1 MPAVRYRPSRG
12 SCSPAYDG
20 AFTCTVVNRF
30 WYSSAIVVSPRS
42 GQLVNGVGS
51 APHGQVQPPV
61 PPLGPAAGPERTAE
75 NHADGAPEAG
85 GESQEQ
91 AEPVDA
97 ERADRIADRVAKEG
111 VLVLGGLDRVAPA
124 GVGRREDQA
133 AVQRK
138 RQHGG

>member
-51 APHGQVQPPV
+51 APYGQVQPPV
-61 PPLGPAAGPERTAE
+61 PPFGPAARPERAAE
-75 NHADGAPEAG
+75 DHADGAPEPRREG
-85 GESQEQ
+85 QEQ
-91 AEPVDA
+91 AEPMDA
-97 ERADRIADRVAKEG
+97 ERADRITDRVAEEG
-111 VLVLGGLDRVAPA
+111 VLVLGGLDRVALA
-124 GVGRREDQA
+124 GVGRRQDQA
-133 AVQRK
+133 TVERPV
-138 RQHGG
+138 